1 MIIDVL
7 AVLASVGVL
16 VGLTAVLYAWF
27 LLSLGH
33 FYGVVARDVLVR
45 WDAQLAELPESD
57 RARLQADPPIHVL
70 EALLDLPARR
80 SRRMQLI

>member
-7 AVLASVGVL
+7 AVLASVGVV
-16 VGLTAVLYAWF
+16 VGLTAVLYGWF
-27 LLSLGH
+27 VLSLGH

-45 WDAQLAELPESD
+45 WDAQLAELPECD

-80 SRRMQLI
+80 PRRMQLI